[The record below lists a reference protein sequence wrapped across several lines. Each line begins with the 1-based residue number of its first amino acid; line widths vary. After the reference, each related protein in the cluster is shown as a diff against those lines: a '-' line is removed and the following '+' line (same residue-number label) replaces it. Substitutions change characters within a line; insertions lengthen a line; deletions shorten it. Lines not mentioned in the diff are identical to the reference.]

1 MTIIKEQIQINI
13 INNILIIPTGIKIN
27 TKAIY
32 PKCNIQPRTGPQ
44 IKIRKTSL
52 NPTKILG
59 LDHLRIIS
67 SRISNKPNQII
78 NKAITKVKTTLQQ
91 HTKLNSSTI
100 TNSNKSLTS
109 QIKVKPSRLIC
120 VKIILLTTSISRCI
134 FSSRRRQF
142 HLCFKLNNLHFLL

>member
-67 SRISNKPNQII
+67 SRISSKPNQII
-78 NKAITKVKTTLQQ
+78 NDIAPPATRDL
-91 HTKLNSSTI
+91 SS
-100 TNSNKSLTS
+100 
-109 QIKVKPSRLIC
+109 
-120 VKIILLTTSISRCI
+120 
-134 FSSRRRQF
+134 
-142 HLCFKLNNLHFLL
+142 